1 MRSSRPRFSRYRPV
15 DSSCSTRAKWPWQ
28 FYPRR
33 VDQRLDEPAE
43 FQMLVAHHAVKRA
56 TAYIVG
62 KILNHVLLKI
72 LSFIDEII
80 ANAKVGA
87 NGAGVHDGLWTAALV
102 FRAGHAILR
111 PQLESN
117 TDDLVACSSN
127 NAAVA
132 EESPATHTTQD
143 ARFLGGGV
151 PSVDCSA
158 FSALEALSTRSTRR
172 PLRDPA
178 RWRNRDTRCS
188 P

>member
-1 MRSSRPRFSRYRPV
+1 MASGNFI
-15 DSSCSTRAKWPWQ
+15 RAELISA
-28 FYPRR
+28 
-33 VDQRLDEPAE
+33 LDEPAE
-43 FQMLVAHHAVKRA
+43 FQMLVAHHAGIGRA
-56 TAYIVG
+56 TGFIFVG

-117 TDDLVACSSN
+117 TDDLVALLQQQCGGSGGIH
-127 NAAVA
+127 
-132 EESPATHTTQD
+132 PATHTTQD
-143 ARFLGGGV
+143 ARFLGGGGFHQL
-151 PSVDCSA
+151 DCSA

-172 PLRDPA
+172 PLRDLGA
-178 RWRNRDTRCS
+178 VAQ
-188 P
+188 